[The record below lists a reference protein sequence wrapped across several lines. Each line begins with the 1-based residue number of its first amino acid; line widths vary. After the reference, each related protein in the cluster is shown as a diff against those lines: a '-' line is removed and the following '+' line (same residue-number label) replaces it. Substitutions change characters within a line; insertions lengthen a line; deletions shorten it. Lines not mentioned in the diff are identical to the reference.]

1 MSNEKFEK
9 VEFKVGT
16 DDRFRFHKINGKKIN
31 LLVPIDYS
39 SAIDTPEIVLE
50 GSIDEAKFAKTL
62 DDLKRTFKEASSYNK
77 ETPVTIKLHSFG
89 GKSHSGRGIFDTIRD
104 LSKKNKRSVQIE
116 AFGPVMSA
124 AALVMQAADLGGRK
138 MSENSWMLIHPT
150 QNSYPRDAVNATK
163 YSTTIDELL
172 MQQYSEIVAKRVTQS
187 GRKTTK
193 DDIYMIMTDNNN
205 VGTYMTAEEALR
217 LGLIDEII

>member
-1 MSNEKFEK
+1 MAKEKYERY
-9 VEFKVGT
+9 EFKLGT
-16 DDRFRFHKINGKKIN
+16 DDRFRFDVVNGKKIN

-39 SAIDTPEIVLE
+39 LAIDTPEIILE

-62 DDLKRTFKEASSYNK
+62 DDLKRTFKEASSYDK
-77 ETPVTIKLHSFG
+77 EIPVTIKLHSFG
-89 GKSHSGRGIFDTIRD
+89 GKSHSGRGIFDTIKY
-104 LSKKNKRSVQIE
+104 LSKKNERPVQIE

-150 QNSYPRDAVNATK
+150 QNSYIRDAVNATK
-163 YSTTIDELL
+163 YSATVDELL

-187 GRKTTK
+187 GRNTTK
-193 DDIYMIMTDNNN
+193 DDIYKIMTDNNN
-205 VGTYMTAEEALR
+205 VGTYMTAEEALG
-217 LGLIDEII
+217 LGLIDKII